1 MKIRKETPRDKFICQ
16 SGGSFSYLRS
26 NAIARKSEIFERP
39 RSITYAFYF
48 FVNTKIYFILFWH
61 LLL

>member
-26 NAIARKSEIFERP
+26 NAIARKSKIFERP
-39 RSITYAFYF
+39 RGIAYVRYMESDYEKAEGF
-48 FVNTKIYFILFWH
+48 
-61 LLL
+61 